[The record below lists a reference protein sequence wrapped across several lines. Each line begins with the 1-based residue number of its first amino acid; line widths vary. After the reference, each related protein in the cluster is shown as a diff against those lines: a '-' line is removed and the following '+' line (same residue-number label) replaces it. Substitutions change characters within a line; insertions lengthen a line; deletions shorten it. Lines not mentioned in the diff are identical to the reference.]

1 MEVLLDSISH
11 ANNNLDPAKFRHVL
25 DNPSVWSLNWRGLYY
40 AAYSI
45 TIMIILIHML
55 MITINLFWMEAV
67 FPSCLFT
74 FAGVLHLIKLNETQL
89 VETQTVCPALN
100 ILSRGEKLIVTKK
113 SDNTTSFKCIGWLFT
128 VLLLGGAI
136 AVAVLIGGEERCR
149 DVDLSVYLS
158 LISSRYHRHKP
169 WQIQRREV
177 LQYKFRQE
185 WDRLLLQASRGG
197 ESQRSQHPD

>member
-1 MEVLLDSISH
+1 
-11 ANNNLDPAKFRHVL
+11 
-25 DNPSVWSLNWRGLYY
+25 
-40 AAYSI
+40 
-45 TIMIILIHML
+45 
-55 MITINLFWMEAV
+55 MEAV

-74 FAGVLHLIKLNETQL
+74 FASVLHLIKINETQL

-113 SDNTTSFKCIGWLFT
+113 SDTTTSFKCIGWLFT

-136 AVAVLIGGEERCR
+136 AVAVLIGGEERCG
-149 DVDLSVYLS
+149 DVDLSLYLS
-158 LISSRYHRHKP
+158 LFSSRYHRHKS